1 MNVRV
6 VVASMIFASSANIVM
21 SGLKAERVKPK
32 RLRAFGSWVVRAKAR
47 RKTKTWLL
55 DVGGCVLV

>member
-1 MNVRV
+1 MV

-21 SGLKAERVKPK
+21 SALKAERVKPK
-32 RLRAFGSWVVRAKAR
+32 RLSALVSWAVMAKAR
-47 RKTKTWLL
+47 RKAKTWLL